1 MCKNVENLAIK
12 RVDYTKFKFLL
23 NKVQIDEKNFE
34 TMFMNRPHALSAGPD
49 SDNYKKSRICYL
61 LTVIFASEGLG

>member
-1 MCKNVENLAIK
+1 MCKNVENLASK